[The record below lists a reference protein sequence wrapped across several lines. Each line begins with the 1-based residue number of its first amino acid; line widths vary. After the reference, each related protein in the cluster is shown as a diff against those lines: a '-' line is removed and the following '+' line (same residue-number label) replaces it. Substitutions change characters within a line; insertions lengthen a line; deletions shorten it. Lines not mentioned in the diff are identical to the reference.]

1 MRERDVHRGEAFS
14 GIEVLA
20 TGLLLLLLLAGLLPG

>member
-1 MRERDVHRGEAFS
+1 MYSSSHIGPRAS

-20 TGLLLLLLLAGLLPG
+20 TALLLLLLLAGLL